1 MTQSHTAGPSQD
13 KEYVS
18 FSNPGSN
25 NGEPK
30 GEVRR
35 IFSGSEGGKNQMTKS
50 GFSERAKKLSQDNFN
65 VNSQSNSHNPGFR
78 YHSSIHDV
86 SHSTSNT

>member
-1 MTQSHTAGPSQD
+1 MQD

-18 FSNPGSN
+18 FSNPGSH
-25 NGEPK
+25 NGESNN
-30 GEVRR
+30 EVRR

-50 GFSERAKKLSQDNFN
+50 GFSERAKKLSSENFN
-65 VNSQSNSHNPGFR
+65 VNVNNSQSNSHNPGFR

-86 SHSTSNT
+86 GHGSTAQK